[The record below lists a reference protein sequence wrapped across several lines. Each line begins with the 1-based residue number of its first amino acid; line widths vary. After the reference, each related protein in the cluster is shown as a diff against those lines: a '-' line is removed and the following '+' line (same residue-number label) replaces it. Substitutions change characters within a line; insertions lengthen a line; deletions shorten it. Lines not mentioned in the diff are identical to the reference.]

1 MSINPNIFNPNF
13 WDTIPYED
21 KTEEL
26 LTISN
31 SMNWGSEQLAKKMGI
46 SDDELEEII
55 TLEKKDEVLV
65 TESLK
70 RFTPILAQ
78 QLEEHKLNIARKKR
92 EKTKEENR
100 KYAYQIRVVKQKAKQ
115 KHLNLP
121 DLLNVNERT
130 FQNWSQGRSKPH
142 RLEAKVMDILIRDF
156 DTGVKLVIE
165 IEETANQIQDP
176 PHDKINA

>member
-31 SMNWGSEQLAKKMGI
+31 SMNWESEQLAKKMGI

-55 TLEKKDEVLV
+55 ILERKDDVLV

-78 QLEEHKLNIARKKR
+78 QLEEHKLNIARK
-92 EKTKEENR
+92 
-100 KYAYQIRVVKQKAKQ
+100 
-115 KHLNLP
+115 
-121 DLLNVNERT
+121 NERKLKKKT
-130 FQNWSQGRSKPH
+130 ESMP
-142 RLEAKVMDILIRDF
+142 IR
-156 DTGVKLVIE
+156 
-165 IEETANQIQDP
+165 
-176 PHDKINA
+176 